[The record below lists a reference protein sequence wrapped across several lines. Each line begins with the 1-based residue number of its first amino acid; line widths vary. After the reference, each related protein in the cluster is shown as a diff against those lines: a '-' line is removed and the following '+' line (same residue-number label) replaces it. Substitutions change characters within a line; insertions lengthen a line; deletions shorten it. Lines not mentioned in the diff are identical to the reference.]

1 MKHILAL
8 GMDGSPGFYLM
19 PGIDS
24 VGPVSPAPAVTGTT
38 YALAFSPDGQYM
50 AQGFSSSPYVKV
62 FRTSDWSSFNLS
74 GVNVVYSL
82 DFSPDGQYLAMVG
95 VVSPFLRV
103 FNTSTWS
110 LVSAVGALPAA
121 SSSRVRFSPDGRYL
135 AVGLGGS
142 PYLRIYDTSD
152 WSVVSGTP
160 TLAGLITGL
169 SWSPDSSR
177 LAISHSNGNQLTIVD
192 SSDWSVVSGTPTG
205 VSGRAAEFSPDGSYL
220 ALGFITAL
228 RVYRVSDWVAIYT
241 RTGLSAVDSI
251 RWSPDGEYVV
261 VTRGSPGVLAVR
273 RSGWTEFTPSVTLT
287 GGGFGVAFGPALPEG
302 PLQATR
308 LMDGVRGFSRDW
320 SGPFDLEGVTKHRV
334 GETDVVTRARVSL
347 MEASRSKRIIA
358 STWSDPETGKFTFR
372 GLDTARRRFI
382 TLAEYPAN
390 PDNPA
395 NENYLRPVAGVS
407 KKPWEGNA

>member
-1 MKHILAL
+1 MKHIVAL
-8 GMDGSPGFYLM
+8 GEQGSPGFYLM

-24 VGPVSPAPAVTGTT
+24 IGPVSPAPAVTGIS
-38 YALAFSPDGQYM
+38 YAFAFSPDGQYM
-50 AQGFSSSPYVKV
+50 AHGFSESPYVRV
-62 FRTSDWSSFNLS
+62 YRTQDWSAFNLS
-74 GVNVVYSL
+74 GVSTVYSL
-82 DFSPDGQYLAMVG
+82 DFSPDGQYLAAIG
-95 VVSPFLRV
+95 VVSPFLRI

-121 SSSRVRFSPDGRYL
+121 SSSRVRFSPDGQYL

-142 PYLRIYDTSD
+142 PYLRVYKVSD

-160 TLAGLITGL
+160 TIPGLVTGL

-177 LAISHSNGNQLTIVD
+177 LAISHGNGNQLTIVD
-192 SSDWSVVSGTPTG
+192 TSDWSVVSGTPTG
-205 VSGRAAEFSPDGSYL
+205 VSNRAAEFSPDGSYL

-228 RVYRVSDWVAIYT
+228 RVYRVSDWVAVYT
-241 RTGLSAVDSI
+241 SGTLSALNSI
-251 RWSPDGEYVV
+251 RWSPDGEFVV
-261 VTRGSPGVLAVR
+261 ATRGGPGVLAVR
-273 RSGWTEFTPSVTLT
+273 RSDWTAFTPNVTLN
-287 GGGFGVAFGPALPEG
+287 GGYGIAFGPALPEG

-320 SGPFDLEGVTKHRV
+320 SGPYDLEGVTKHRV